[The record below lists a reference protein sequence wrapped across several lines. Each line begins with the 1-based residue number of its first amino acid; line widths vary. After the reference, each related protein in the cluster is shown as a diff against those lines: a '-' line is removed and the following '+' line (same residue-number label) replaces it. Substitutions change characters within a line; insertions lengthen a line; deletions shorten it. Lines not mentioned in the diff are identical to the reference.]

1 MSDTLSLPPFPPLE
15 WDGYFWTGSITLPAW
30 AGFQSRRGP
39 YASLSSPAPS
49 DGAATL
55 DVRSPDDA
63 GALPL
68 PEQAAAFRHLVDGQE
83 ATRDAILRA
92 VLDAYPERQALYG
105 YEGEEAEAL
114 MPDIEIPEQLRALI
128 GLSGVH
134 LFAIAKDGIAYVGY
148 EFGCR
153 WDDEHGLGAMTH
165 AGRVVE
171 VGGADTAIL
180 EWIATGDGGKTAESM
195 P

>member
-92 VLDAYPERQALYG
+92 VLDAYPERQVLY
-105 YEGEEAEAL
+105 
-114 MPDIEIPEQLRALI
+114 
-128 GLSGVH
+128 
-134 LFAIAKDGIAYVGY
+134 GY